1 MKIAVS
7 ADGSNLDA
15 RVAHRFG
22 ISAYLI
28 TVDPETMEFESV
40 PNPGASAKR
49 AAGIQTVVLAIS
61 KGVDTVLT
69 GYCSP
74 TAMKHLTDNGISV
87 VTGVTGSVAEAVAQ
101 YSTPVHTTPPAGK
114 DKPDIDAAAL
124 LQALKRSGMQL
135 INLLPTFVGV
145 ILLVGLFNAFL
156 SKKLLSSIFSGNALL
171 DTLLGTGFGSI
182 LASNPV
188 NAYVIGGQLL
198 EQGVSLFAVTAIISA
213 WVTIGLV
220 QLPAEMAALGKKF
233 ALVRNALSFA
243 LCMVISILTVVT
255 YYVFMAI

>member
-1 MKIAVS
+1 MKISVS

-28 TVDPETMEFESV
+28 IVDPETMEFESV

-87 VTGVTGSVAEAVAQ
+87 VTGVTGSVAEAVA
-101 YSTPVHTTPPAGK
+101 
-114 DKPDIDAAAL
+114 
-124 LQALKRSGMQL
+124 
-135 INLLPTFVGV
+135 
-145 ILLVGLFNAFL
+145 
-156 SKKLLSSIFSGNALL
+156 
-171 DTLLGTGFGSI
+171 
-182 LASNPV
+182 
-188 NAYVIGGQLL
+188 
-198 EQGVSLFAVTAIISA
+198 
-213 WVTIGLV
+213 
-220 QLPAEMAALGKKF
+220 
-233 ALVRNALSFA
+233 
-243 LCMVISILTVVT
+243 
-255 YYVFMAI
+255 